1 MTDQLRGPAPSPR
14 EAEGSMNE
22 DSHPLFAP
30 QNPNCEVQ
38 AERDN
43 WVDPW
48 PRPLALGPRDA
59 RRGLQHTDRTDVPPS
74 LLAPELPCVCDT
86 QEQPTYHVTTLG
98 LVFNNKCSEGL
109 CLCNRDLRRDIKVG
123 PGWDGAGAATFSSLG
138 PS

>member
-1 MTDQLRGPAPSPR
+1 
-14 EAEGSMNE
+14 MNE

-74 LLAPELPCVCDT
+74 LLAPELPCVCVT
-86 QEQPTYHVTTLG
+86 PRSSLPTMSPPSVLSLTISALRDFVSATG
-98 LVFNNKCSEGL
+98 TSEG
-109 CLCNRDLRRDIKVG
+109 
-123 PGWDGAGAATFSSLG
+123 T
-138 PS
+138 